1 MTSHELNQFFRPLNS
16 HMQIADSEYAQTA
29 VCISMAD
36 ALARNTNHSLYIIDY
51 NRKNFLYVSS
61 NPLFLCGRSPEEVQ
75 HEGYAFYFEVV
86 PPDEINRLM
95 EINEAGFRF
104 YYDQPVEKRL
114 DLSIEY
120 NFHIRTS
127 ERHSHLINHK

>member
-51 NRKNFLYVSS
+51 NRKISFMY
-61 NPLFLCGRSPEEVQ
+61 
-75 HEGYAFYFEVV
+75 
-86 PPDEINRLM
+86 RLTPCFSAAVHRKKCDIRVM
-95 EINEAGFRF
+95 
-104 YYDQPVEKRL
+104 P
-114 DLSIEY
+114 SILRW
-120 NFHIRTS
+120 FHLT
-127 ERHSHLINHK
+127 K

>member
-61 NPLFLCGRSPEEVQ
+61 NPLFLCGRSPE
-75 HEGYAFYFEVV
+75 
-86 PPDEINRLM
+86 
-95 EINEAGFRF
+95 
-104 YYDQPVEKRL
+104 
-114 DLSIEY
+114 
-120 NFHIRTS
+120 
-127 ERHSHLINHK
+127 